1 MEKRLLNVS
10 FGKSG
15 NGGMSCRLS
24 IPTKWIKEMQ
34 LTEEDREVEVIFEN
48 NIITIKKRED

>member
-1 MEKRLLNVS
+1 MEKRILNVS
-10 FGKSG
+10 FGKAG
-15 NGGMSCRLS
+15 NGGMSCRMS

-34 LTEEDREVEVIFEN
+34 LSEDDREVEVTFKD